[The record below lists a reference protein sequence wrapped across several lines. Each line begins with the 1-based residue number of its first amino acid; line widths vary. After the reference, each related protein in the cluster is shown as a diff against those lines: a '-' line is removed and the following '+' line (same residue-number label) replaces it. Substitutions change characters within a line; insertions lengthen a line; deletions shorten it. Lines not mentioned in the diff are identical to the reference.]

1 MLTHEELTRKLYEAW
16 CIKLID
22 GSAAEFEDW
31 DELGATY
38 KAAWSAVADAAWE
51 HVEGEN
57 AEYAVYNANKL
68 EDLRGAVVEFM
79 NRVEDIIL

>member
-1 MLTHEELTRKLYEAW
+1 MITHDELSKALYEAW
-16 CIKLID
+16 CKKLVY
-22 GSAAEFEDW
+22 GTAVEFEDW

-51 HVEGEN
+51 LVEGEN
-57 AEYAVYNANKL
+57 AEFAVYNANKL

-79 NRVEDIIL
+79 NRVEDIIG

>member
-1 MLTHEELTRKLYEAW
+1 MITHDELSKALYEAW
-16 CIKLID
+16 CKKLVY
-22 GSAAEFEDW
+22 GTAAEFEDW

-57 AEYAVYNANKL
+57 AEYARQAADKL
-68 EDLRGAVVEFM
+68 DDLRGAVVEFM
-79 NRVEDIIL
+79 NRVEDIIA